1 MRQTTARPLEAERR
15 EALEAAVL
23 GPLQARYER
32 LTKAEK
38 KLASY
43 VCRGPTAWCW
53 RRPRSSRANVGVSQM
68 TVSRFLRKL
77 GFEGLSDIRDRLKA
91 DLYGPDGASLWSIDR
106 RYEAFTQRRAARFG
120 LAGEPGR
127 GAGRDPPHL

>member
-32 LTKAEK
+32 LTKAERK
-38 KLASY
+38 IASY
-43 VCRGPTAWCW
+43 VMSRPDCLVLETAAIIA
-53 RRPRSSRANVGVSQM
+53 RHVGVSEM

-77 GFEGLSDIRDRLKA
+77 GFDS
-91 DLYGPDGASLWSIDR
+91 
-106 RYEAFTQRRAARFG
+106 RAQVAAWAAQVSQP
-120 LAGEPGR
+120 AGG
-127 GAGRDPPHL
+127 